1 MSHTITG
8 KLNKAARRYDNQNG
22 STFFVSVG
30 EKNYN
35 YKDKKDEW
43 TNYEAALFAKD
54 AQINFYESALIEG
67 SIVSISGTGLIIDD
81 SNKDYKAKLVIQDA
95 KLVYISYESG
105 NQQQKPPSQPQQ
117 QKAPPYKH
125 TPNTDPDFDFSDDVP
140 F

>member
-1 MSHTITG
+1 MSHTVTG

-35 YKDKKDEW
+35 YKDKKDDW

-105 NQQQKPPSQPQQ
+105 NQQQKPASQPQQ
-117 QKAPPYKH
+117 QKAPQNQ
-125 TPNTDPDFDFSDDVP
+125 TGIVEPDFDFSDDIP

>member
-1 MSHTITG
+1 MSHTVTG

-35 YKDKKDEW
+35 FKDKKDEW

-54 AQINFYESALIEG
+54 AQVNFYESALIEG
-67 SIVSISGTGLIIDD
+67 SIISISGTGLIIDD

-95 KLVYISYESG
+95 KLVYINYDSG
-105 NQQQKPPSQPQQ
+105 SQQQKPASQPQQ
-117 QKAPPYKH
+117 QNKPPSNT
-125 TPNTDPDFDFSDDVP
+125 TPDIDFDDDSIP

>member
-117 QKAPPYKH
+117 QKAPQNK
-125 TPNTDPDFDFSDDVP
+125 PDFDFDDDTP

>member
-1 MSHTITG
+1 MSHTVTG

-67 SIVSISGTGLIIDD
+67 SIISISGTGLIIDD

-95 KLVYISYESG
+95 KLVYINYDNGS
-105 NQQQKPPSQPQQ
+105 QQQKPSSQPQQ
-117 QKAPPYKH
+117 QKAPQQ
-125 TPNTDPDFDFSDDVP
+125 NQPDINLDDDAP